1 MGAVDLRPYQEEARR
16 AVEREWDE
24 GRAKTLLVLPTGCGK
39 TIVFAM
45 VAKDVVDGGGRVLVL
60 AHRGELLDQ
69 AADKIGKATGL
80 GCSVEKAERTSV
92 GEWFRVT
99 VGSVQTMMRP
109 SRLDRFPRDWFDAI
123 IVDEAHHA
131 LSASYQAVL
140 DHFDAADVL
149 GVTATPDRGDRR
161 DLGAYFDSIAYEYT
175 LPRAIKEGYLCPIKA
190 QTVPLAIDLAAV
202 RTQSG
207 DYSAGDLGT
216 ALDPYLDR
224 IADEMLA
231 AGCTERKTVVFL
243 PLVKTSQKFR
253 GILEAKGFR
262 AMEVNGESADRAETL
277 AAFDEAGGGAVLCNS
292 MLLTEGWD
300 CPSVDCVVVLRPTK
314 VRSLYC
320 QMVGR
325 GTRLSPETGKTEL
338 LLLDFL
344 WHVERHELCRPAHL
358 IAESEDVARAMTER
372 LEQAG
377 CPEDL
382 EEVERE
388 AAKDVVEERE
398 RALAEQLESMRKRKR
413 KLVDPLQFE
422 MSIASEDLTGYVP
435 QFAWEMAPASDA
447 QKEALEKA
455 GICPDEIGCAG
466 KASLL
471 MDKIAKRRAEGL
483 ATPKQIRQLEGRGFR
498 RVGEW
503 TMDQASALISRIA
516 ANGWRTPASI
526 DPATYEPSREA
537 RAARV
542 PTLRLGA

>member
-216 ALDPYLDR
+216 ALDPYLER

>member
-216 ALDPYLDR
+216 ALDPYLER

-231 AGCTERKTVVFL
+231 AGCAERKTVVFL

-262 AMEVNGESADRAETL
+262 AMEVNGESAGRAGTL
-277 AAFDEAGGGAVLCNS
+277 AAFDAAGGGAVLCNS

-447 QKEALEKA
+447 QKAALEKA

>member
-109 SRLDRFPRDWFDAI
+109 SRLERFPHDWFDAI

-140 DHFDAADVL
+140 DWFDGADVL

-216 ALDPYLDR
+216 ALDPYLER

-231 AGCTERKTVVFL
+231 AGCAERKTVVFL

-325 GTRLSPETGKTEL
+325 GTRLSPETGKTE